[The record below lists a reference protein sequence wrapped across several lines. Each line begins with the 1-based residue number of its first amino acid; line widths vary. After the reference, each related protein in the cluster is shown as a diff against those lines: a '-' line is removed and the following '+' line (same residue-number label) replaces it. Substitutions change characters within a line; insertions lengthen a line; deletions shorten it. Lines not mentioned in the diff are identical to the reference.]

1 MSRPESGQARDYVPH
16 LREPRRGTRE
26 PPSNGCLQPQWFP
39 GRLRWVRLPPPG
51 AETTL
56 TVAEEL
62 LNEAS
67 DPFRRTRDIPKS
79 VWGSPKGPIWT
90 QLRDR
95 GEDRALPLS
104 RPRVSGPARNS
115 RDWSPDSRDGPRHPG
130 RVAPRRPTGLDA
142 WAGAPRNGPSCE
154 PALSLSA
161 SPSLKVGGEDLKAPG
176 DKDGHD
182 KTHECQ
188 QQHFHFVV
196 SSAGGDML
204 GEQGTPSRSERLP
217 AWLPRGACGRMPR
230 PTGRGLS
237 YRAASWVSGFRTHRQ
252 IPSGAGTMLS
262 PASRAKSAAT
272 A

>member
-1 MSRPESGQARDYVPH
+1 M
-16 LREPRRGTRE
+16 
-26 PPSNGCLQPQWFP
+26 
-39 GRLRWVRLPPPG
+39 RLPTPFAPRHSQERLG
-51 AETTL
+51 KSEGPDT
-56 TVAEEL
+56 
-62 LNEAS
+62 
-67 DPFRRTRDIPKS
+67 DPTPRPQ
-79 VWGSPKGPIWT
+79 G
-90 QLRDR
+90 
-95 GEDRALPLS
+95 GEGVPLS
-104 RPRVSGPARNS
+104 RPRVSRPRVSRPTRNS

-217 AWLPRGACGRMPR
+217 CLPAPAPAAGCRGRLGSVC
-230 PTGRGLS
+230 PTGRRPGSQGSGPNGRSRGARGPCSVRLHGQS
-237 YRAASWVSGFRTHRQ
+237 RRRRREPPPCGRDLRRRRSRRSGHPARATRR
-252 IPSGAGTMLS
+252 
-262 PASRAKSAAT
+262 
-272 A
+272 